1 MRIAVFGGYSS
12 SLVRFRG
19 AMLQAMVGAG
29 HEVVAMAPE
38 QDAALAPGEDP
49 GLVRSQLA
57 AMGVAFRPVPLGR
70 TGLNPLADLRS
81 LGALASMFRE
91 LRPDLLLS
99 YTIKPVIYGSL
110 AAAWAGVPHR
120 FAMITGV
127 GSVLEGRGP
136 KLGVLAAVAKRLY
149 RLGLARNEGVFFQN
163 PDNRAF
169 FERHRLLAP
178 GCRVTMINGS
188 GVDLAQF
195 PRSPVPGGPASFLMV
210 ARVARDKGVLEF
222 AEAARLL
229 KARHPEA
236 RCRLVGPIDSNLTAL
251 PRQVVAQW
259 QREGILDYPGPARD
273 VRPELAACQVF
284 VLPSYGEGT
293 PRSVLEAMAA
303 GRAVVTTRVPGCKE
317 TVLEGR
323 TGFLVPPRDP
333 EALAEAMARFVA
345 DPSLAIRMGEQG
357 YQYAAAKYDVHKV
370 NRVILGALGLHA
382 QDAGLPGFGL
392 AP

>member
-1 MRIAVFGGYSS
+1 
-12 SLVRFRG
+12 
-19 AMLQAMVGAG
+19 MLQAMVRAG

-57 AMGVAFRPVPLGR
+57 AMGVGFRPVPLGR

-81 LGALASMFRE
+81 FGALASLFRE

-127 GSVLEGRGP
+127 GSVLEGRGL
-136 KLGVLAAVAKRLY
+136 KLGALAAVAKRLY

-169 FERHRLLAP
+169 FEHHRLLP
-178 GCRVTMINGS
+178 PDCRVTMINGS

-195 PRSPVPGGPASFLMV
+195 AQSPVPDGPATFLMV

-259 QREGILDYPGPARD
+259 QREGILDYRGPAGD
-273 VRPELAACQVF
+273 VRPELAASHVF

-303 GRAVVTTRVPGCKE
+303 GRAVVTTQVPGCKE
-317 TVLEGR
+317 TVIEGQ
-323 TGFLVPPRDP
+323 TGFLVPARDP
-333 EALAEAMARFVA
+333 GALAETMARFVA
-345 DPSLAIRMGEQG
+345 DPALAIRMGEQG
-357 YQYAAAKYDVHKV
+357 RRYAAAKYDVHKV
-370 NRVILGALGLHA
+370 NQVILGALGLNA
-382 QDAGLPGFGL
+382 
-392 AP
+392 